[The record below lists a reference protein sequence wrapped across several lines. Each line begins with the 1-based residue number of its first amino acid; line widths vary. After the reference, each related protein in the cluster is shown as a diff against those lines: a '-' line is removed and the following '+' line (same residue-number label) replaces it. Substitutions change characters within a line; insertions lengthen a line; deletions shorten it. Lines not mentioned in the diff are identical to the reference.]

1 MVIEKN
7 DDQAGYPL
15 MQKIEKD
22 WFMSKQC
29 LLFYPFI
36 TVNIALF
43 ITYVVLYYLALQAS
57 RVVDSNSSPQKEA
70 DVYKM

>member
-1 MVIEKN
+1 MATEKN
-7 DDQAGYPL
+7 DDEAGYPL

-29 LLFYPFI
+29 LLFFPFI

-43 ITYVVLYYLALQAS
+43 ITFVVLYYLALKES

-70 DVYKM
+70 DVYKV